1 MNILRLEPN
10 PSGAYPPMQSWSGSV
25 VPDGFYEVADGV
37 ELSCGGFGTLTVV
50 DNVVTAFTPD
60 TEAWAAWQA
69 ANPEATAQPPETDKL
84 RADVDYI
91 AVMTGV
97 TL

>member
-1 MNILRLEPN
+1 MRIMLKETK
-10 PSGAYPPMQSWSGSV
+10 PSGAFYNIQSCGSSV

-69 ANPEATAQPPETDKL
+69 ANPEPPTQPTETDGL
-84 RADVDYI
+84 RADVDYL

-97 TL
+97 SL